1 MKYNFLLLI
10 FSLLISSGLGSQVP
24 GCFEVQSILVDACG
38 TPEGENEMVRFEVG
52 SNNLDINN
60 LVVDWPNNTFQGVC
74 QNTSTQNTVAYMN
87 STIQSCGYF
96 LEPVAGILPADSKVL
111 LITSSDFDATS
122 HSYAGLEDTVHVI
135 FQCTGNTQGHFA
147 NWTNGCDPQTGDRT
161 LNMDFGNG
169 CAQTVTYNKCDLLN
183 QFGGIGGSSSDRD
196 GARVE
201 FDGNG
206 TPSYA
211 NEGCVIPYS
220 SIVVEADL
228 LMSDGELCSGETINL
243 TGEVTNSN
251 SFEWSAST
259 GAFSDNQSL
268 LTEFTDNSNTSG
280 SYYIYL
286 SSENGCGQF
295 IQDSILITV
304 LSSPSV
310 SIDSTVLSMDS
321 CKINEVELEASGAD
335 QYEWSN
341 GESGT
346 SIVVNNSDYYSVI
359 GESECGTDQ
368 DEVFIDLDLNCD
380 NESISDTSVIEVFD
394 IKIPNV
400 FTPNNDL
407 VNDFFGIHTNR
418 EVQIEY
424 VILNRWGNV
433 MKEGSLETSSSE
445 LNILWKGKTKG
456 AKASSGTYFY
466 KLNVSLDESG
476 EKQYQGFFQLIR

>member
-1 MKYNFLLLI
+1 MRYNFLILMVTL
-10 FSLLISSGLGSQVP
+10 FVTGGLKSQVT

-38 TPEGENEMVRFEVG
+38 SPEGENEMVRFEVG
-52 SNNLDINN
+52 SNNLDVNN
-60 LVVDWPNNTFQGVC
+60 LVVDWPNNAFQGVC
-74 QNTSTQNTVAYMN
+74 QNTATQNTVAYMN

-96 LEPVAGILPADSKVL
+96 LEPDGGILPAHSKVL

-147 NWTNGCDPQTGDRT
+147 NWTNGCDPSNGDRT
-161 LNMDFGNG
+161 LSLDFGNG

-183 QFGGIGGSSSDRD
+183 QSGGTGGSSSERD

-201 FDGNG
+201 FDSNG
-206 TPSYA
+206 TPSYV
-211 NEGCVIPYS
+211 NEGCVIPFS
-220 SIVVEADL
+220 SVVVDAEL
-228 LMSDGELCSGETINL
+228 LFSNGELCAGETVDLSGTVQN
-243 TGEVTNSN
+243 TNN
-251 SFEWSAST
+251 FEWSAST
-259 GAFSDNQSL
+259 GTFSDNQSL

-286 SSENGCGQF
+286 SAENGCGHS

-368 DEVFIDLDLNCD
+368 EEIFINMDLNCGD
-380 NESISDTSVIEVFD
+380 ESISDTSIIEGFE

-400 FTPNNDL
+400 FTPNNDW

-433 MKEGSLETSSSE
+433 MKEGSLETSSGE
-445 LNILWKGKTKG
+445 LNILWKGKAKG

-466 KLNVSLDESG
+466 KLNVSLGESG